1 MSATKKV
8 AANPSVKSWASKSGA
23 EKLVFCAKLTV
34 MLCSFGYV
42 FGGLLVEGMTYET
55 YKVQ

>member
-1 MSATKKV
+1 MSATQK
-8 AANPSVKSWASKSGA
+8 AAQSKVKSWANKNGT
-23 EKLVFCAKLTV
+23 EKAVFCAKLAV
-34 MLCSFGYV
+34 MVCSFGYI